1 MLGSTKTSDTKKIG
15 QRFPAILLRV
25 FFLRITWPRRV
36 LPAVCFLSG
45 WMRDSLLFFSYTSS
59 LGIFGTELLFSPLLL
74 NGFSDYSERKGGGG
88 NLAEVAGHLSRWV
101 NLWLHGIILEFRI
114 LVPNLPRATHQPL
127 GSYSA
132 LVH

>member
-88 NLAEVAGHLSRWV
+88 GNLAEVAGYLSRWV
-101 NLWLHGIILEFRI
+101 TLWLHGIIFG
-114 LVPNLPRATHQPL
+114 VSNLSPQ
-127 GSYSA
+127 SS
-132 LVH
+132 